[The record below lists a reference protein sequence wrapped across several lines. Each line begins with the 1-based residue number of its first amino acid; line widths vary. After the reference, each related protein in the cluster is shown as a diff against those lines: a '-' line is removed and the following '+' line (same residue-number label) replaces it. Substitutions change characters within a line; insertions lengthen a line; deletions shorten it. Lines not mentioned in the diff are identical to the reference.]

1 VGDVLQIGPGRLDVI
16 PIGSGLRHEV
26 VVTDLLKR
34 CLVCLLSIALS
45 LLLPPDGPPVGEA
58 GRLTCA
64 RLRCAYICLCLC
76 LCLCIAV
83 RSACSIATCI
93 ACSILRPARRSTI
106 LR

>member
-1 VGDVLQIGPGRLDVI
+1 KIGPGPLDVR
-16 PIGSGLRHEV
+16 PVRGRLCHEV
-26 VVTDLLKR
+26 VVTDLLGDG
-34 CLVCLLSIALS
+34 CLVCLLGVALS

-58 GRLTCA
+58 GRLSCA

-83 RSACSIATCI
+83 RSAYSIATCI